1 MDNKR
6 NGNKKYVMIVTSE
19 DDRYNPNAPYDGV
32 GVQLGFFADNPCEG
46 RFECCID
53 GDSFGELCEEM
64 ERTDV
69 GGLFYQLYEN
79 KYGNRIS
86 YGTIDYDAIQDE
98 IDEYEIKNVDDIDAS
113 SYDVQYRDEILL
125 KAYNLEYAKMCK
137 KYFQEK
143 ILNGAFDEKWS
154 IRPEERRV
162 VADEIVIIPVN

>member
-32 GVQLGFFADNPCEG
+32 GVQLGFFADNPWEG

-86 YGTIDYDAIQDE
+86 YGTIDYDAI
-98 IDEYEIKNVDDIDAS
+98 
-113 SYDVQYRDEILL
+113 
-125 KAYNLEYAKMCK
+125 
-137 KYFQEK
+137 
-143 ILNGAFDEKWS
+143 
-154 IRPEERRV
+154 
-162 VADEIVIIPVN
+162 

>member
-19 DDRYNPNAPYDGV
+19 DERYNPNAPYDGV
-32 GVQLGFFADNPCEG
+32 GVQLGFFADNPWEG

-86 YGTIDYDAIQDE
+86 YGTIDYDVIQDE
-98 IDEYEIKNVDDIDAS
+98 IDEYEIKNIDSIEAS
-113 SYDVQYRDEILL
+113 SYNVQYRDEILL
-125 KAYNLEYAKMCK
+125 TTYNLGYAGICK
-137 KYFQEK
+137 FYFQQQ
-143 ILNGAFDEKWS
+143 ILDGVLDREWD
-154 IRPEERRV
+154 IRPEERRS
-162 VADEIVIIPVN
+162 VADEIIIIPID

>member
-1 MDNKR
+1 MYV
-6 NGNKKYVMIVTSE
+6 KKHIKE
-19 DDRYNPNAPYDGV
+19 
-32 GVQLGFFADNPCEG
+32 
-46 RFECCID
+46 
-53 GDSFGELCEEM
+53 
-64 ERTDV
+64 
-69 GGLFYQLYEN
+69 
-79 KYGNRIS
+79 
-86 YGTIDYDAIQDE
+86 
-98 IDEYEIKNVDDIDAS
+98 DEYEIKNVDDIDAS